1 MEDYALHGSYAFIPF
16 DFKIYRVKSEGNNTM
31 GQRKRTF
38 YENYIKRGIDL
49 AGALAALAVTAI
61 PMAATA
67 IAVRVKL
74 GKPILYSAVRIGKD
88 EKPFKMYKFRSM
100 LNETVDSE
108 GNPIPDSE
116 RMTPF
121 GSFIRSTS
129 LDELPELFAILKGD
143 MSFIGPRPMPV
154 EYLPYISEE
163 ESLRHT
169 CRGGMSGLAQIN
181 GRTSITWDQKFA
193 YDVEY
198 VKNMSFK
205 QDIKI
210 FFMTIKK
217 VFERDDVGAPDEG
230 SNIDLYATRGVQ
242 RPELLSKD

>member
-1 MEDYALHGSYAFIPF
+1 MI
-16 DFKIYRVKSEGNNTM
+16 
-31 GQRKRTF
+31 QRKPTF
-38 YENYIKRGIDL
+38 YEKYIKRSIDFC
-49 AGALAALAVTAI
+49 GACAALVVTAI

-74 GKPILYSAVRIGKD
+74 GSPVLYSATRTGMD

-100 LNETVDSE
+100 TNETDE
-108 GNPIPDSE
+108 NGDLLPDAE
-116 RMTPF
+116 RMTKL
-121 GSFIRSTS
+121 GNFIRSTS

-143 MSFIGPRPMPV
+143 MAFIGPRPMPI

-163 ESLRHT
+163 ESLRHA
-169 CRGGMSGLAQIN
+169 CRGGMSGLAQVN
-181 GRTSITWDQKFA
+181 GRTSISWDQKFA

-205 QDIKI
+205 QDFKI

-217 VFERDDVGAPDEG
+217 VFERDDVGAPEVG
-230 SNIDLYATRGVQ
+230 ANLSLHETRGVQ
-242 RPELLSKD
+242 RSDLVKNREAAVR

>member
-1 MEDYALHGSYAFIPF
+1 
-16 DFKIYRVKSEGNNTM
+16 M
-31 GQRKRTF
+31 GF
-38 YENYIKRGIDL
+38 YEKHIKRSIDFC
-49 AGALAALAVTAI
+49 GACAALVVTAI

-74 GKPILYSAVRIGKD
+74 GSPVLYSAARIGLD
-88 EKPFKMYKFRSM
+88 EQPFKMYKFRSM
-100 LNETVDSE
+100 TNECDAE
-108 GNPIPDSE
+108 GNLLPDHL
-116 RMTPF
+116 RMTKL
-121 GSFIRSTS
+121 GNFIRSTS

-143 MSFIGPRPMPV
+143 MAFIGPRPMPV
-154 EYLPYISEE
+154 SYLPYFTEE
-163 ESLRHT
+163 ESIRHT
-169 CRGGMSGLAQIN
+169 CRGGMSGLAQVN

-205 QDIKI
+205 QDFKI

-230 SNIDLYATRGVQ
+230 QNVDLFSVREKQ
-242 RPELLSKD
+242 REL

>member
-1 MEDYALHGSYAFIPF
+1 M
-16 DFKIYRVKSEGNNTM
+16 
-31 GQRKRTF
+31 QRKVTF
-38 YENYIKRGIDL
+38 YEKYIKRSIDFC
-49 AGALAALAVTAI
+49 GACAALVVTAI

-74 GKPILYSAVRIGKD
+74 GSPVLYSATRIGMD

-100 LNETVDSE
+100 TNETDE
-108 GNPIPDSE
+108 NGDLLPDAE
-116 RMTPF
+116 RMTKL
-121 GSFIRSTS
+121 GNFIRSTS

-143 MSFIGPRPMPV
+143 MAFIGPRPMPV
-154 EYLPYISEE
+154 SYLPYFTEE
-163 ESLRHT
+163 ESIRHT
-169 CRGGMSGLAQIN
+169 CRGGMSGLAQVN

-205 QDIKI
+205 QDFVL
-210 FFMTIKK
+210 FFKTIQK
-217 VFERDDVGAPDEG
+217 VFERDDIGVPDEG

-242 RPELLSKD
+242 RPELALKD

>member
-1 MEDYALHGSYAFIPF
+1 M
-16 DFKIYRVKSEGNNTM
+16 
-31 GQRKRTF
+31 QRKETF
-38 YENYIKRGIDL
+38 YEKYIKRSIDFC
-49 AGALAALAVTAI
+49 GACAALVVTAI

-74 GKPILYSAVRIGKD
+74 GSPVLHSATRAGMG

-100 LNETVDSE
+100 TNERDAD
-108 GNPIPDSE
+108 GNLLPDAE
-116 RMTPF
+116 RMTKL
-121 GSFIRSTS
+121 GNFIRSTS

-143 MSFIGPRPMPV
+143 MAFIGPRPMPV

-169 CRGGMSGLAQIN
+169 CRGGMSGLAQVS

-198 VKNMSFK
+198 VKNMSFR
-205 QDIKI
+205 QDFKI
-210 FFMTIKK
+210 FFLTIKK
-217 VFERDDVGAPDEG
+217 VFERDDVGAPEVG
-230 SNIDLYATRGVQ
+230 ANLSLHETRGVQ
-242 RPELLSKD
+242 RPDLVKKREAAVK

>member
-1 MEDYALHGSYAFIPF
+1 MQ
-16 DFKIYRVKSEGNNTM
+16 
-31 GQRKRTF
+31 QRKMSF
-38 YENYIKRGIDL
+38 YEKYIKRSIDFC
-49 AGALAALAVTAI
+49 GACAALVVTAI

-74 GKPILYSAVRIGKD
+74 GSPVLYSATRIGLD

-100 LNETVDSE
+100 SNECDAE
-108 GNPIPDSE
+108 GKLLPDHL
-116 RMTPF
+116 RMTKL
-121 GSFIRSTS
+121 GNFIRSTS

-143 MSFIGPRPMPV
+143 MAFIGPRPMPV
-154 EYLPYISEE
+154 EYLPYISDE

-169 CRGGMSGLAQIN
+169 SRGGMSGLAQVN

-205 QDIKI
+205 QDFKI
-210 FFMTIKK
+210 FFLTIKK
-217 VFERDDVGAPDEG
+217 VFERDDVGAPEVG
-230 SNIDLYATRGVQ
+230 ANLSLHETRGIQ
-242 RPELLSKD
+242 RPDFAKKREAAVK

>member
-1 MEDYALHGSYAFIPF
+1 M
-16 DFKIYRVKSEGNNTM
+16 
-31 GQRKRTF
+31 QRKVTF
-38 YENYIKRGIDL
+38 YEKYIKRSIDFC
-49 AGALAALAVTAI
+49 GACAALVVTAI

-74 GKPILYSAVRIGKD
+74 GSPVLYSATRIGMD

-100 LNETVDSE
+100 TNDRDAD
-108 GNPIPDSE
+108 GNLLPDAE
-116 RMTPF
+116 RMTKL
-121 GSFIRSTS
+121 GNFIRSTS

-143 MSFIGPRPMPV
+143 MAFIGPRPMPV
-154 EYLPYISEE
+154 SYLPYFTEE

-169 CRGGMSGLAQIN
+169 CRGGMSGLAQVN

-198 VKNMSFK
+198 VKNMSFR
-205 QDIKI
+205 QDFKL
-210 FFMTIKK
+210 FFQTIQK

-242 RPELLSKD
+242 RPELVLKD

>member
-1 MEDYALHGSYAFIPF
+1 M
-16 DFKIYRVKSEGNNTM
+16 
-31 GQRKRTF
+31 RKETF
-38 YENYIKRGIDL
+38 YEKYIKRSIDFC
-49 AGALAALAVTAI
+49 GACAALVVTAI

-74 GKPILYSAVRIGKD
+74 GSPVLYSATRVGKD

-100 LNETVDSE
+100 TNEKDE
-108 GNPIPDSE
+108 NGNLLPDSE
-116 RMTPF
+116 RMTKL
-121 GSFIRSTS
+121 GNFIRSTS

-143 MSFIGPRPMPV
+143 MAFIGPRPMPV

-169 CRGGMSGLAQIN
+169 CRGGMSGLAQVS

-205 QDIKI
+205 QDFKI
-210 FFMTIKK
+210 FFLTIKK
-217 VFERDDVGAPDEG
+217 VFERDDVGAPEVG
-230 SNIDLYATRGVQ
+230 TNLSLHETRGVQ
-242 RPELLSKD
+242 RPNLVKKREAEV

>member
-1 MEDYALHGSYAFIPF
+1 MQ
-16 DFKIYRVKSEGNNTM
+16 
-31 GQRKRTF
+31 QRKMSF
-38 YENYIKRGIDL
+38 YEKYIKRSIDFC
-49 AGALAALAVTAI
+49 GACAALVVTAI

-74 GKPILYSAVRIGKD
+74 GSPVLYSATRIGLD

-100 LNETVDSE
+100 SNECDAE
-108 GNPIPDSE
+108 GKLLPDHL
-116 RMTPF
+116 RMTKL
-121 GSFIRSTS
+121 GNFIRSTS

-143 MSFIGPRPMPV
+143 MAFIGPRPMPV
-154 EYLPYISEE
+154 SYLPYFTEE
-163 ESLRHT
+163 ESIRHT
-169 CRGGMSGLAQIN
+169 CRGGMSGLAQVN

-205 QDIKI
+205 QDFKI

-217 VFERDDVGAPDEG
+217 VFERDDVGVPDEG
-230 SNIDLYATRGVQ
+230 QNVDLFSVREKQRG
-242 RPELLSKD
+242 L

>member
-1 MEDYALHGSYAFIPF
+1 MQRRKMSY
-16 DFKIYRVKSEGNNTM
+16 
-31 GQRKRTF
+31 
-38 YENYIKRGIDL
+38 YEKYIKRSIDFC
-49 AGALAALAVTAI
+49 GACAALVVTAI

-74 GKPILYSAVRIGKD
+74 GSPVLYSATRIGLD
-88 EKPFKMYKFRSM
+88 EQPFKMYKFRSM
-100 LNETVDSE
+100 TNECDEE
-108 GNPIPDSE
+108 GHLLPDHL
-116 RMTPF
+116 RMTKL
-121 GSFIRSTS
+121 GNFIRSTS

-143 MSFIGPRPMPV
+143 MAFIGPRPMPV
-154 EYLPYISEE
+154 SYLPYFTEE

-169 CRGGMSGLAQIN
+169 CRGGMSGLAQVN

-205 QDIKI
+205 QDFKI
-210 FFMTIKK
+210 FFLTIKK

-230 SNIDLYATRGVQ
+230 SNIDLYATRGLQ
-242 RPELLSKD
+242 RPELVQRD

>member
-1 MEDYALHGSYAFIPF
+1 M
-16 DFKIYRVKSEGNNTM
+16 
-31 GQRKRTF
+31 QREMTF
-38 YENYIKRGIDL
+38 YEKYIKRSIDFC
-49 AGALAALAVTAI
+49 GACAALVVTAI
-61 PMAATA
+61 PMAVTA

-74 GKPILYSAVRIGKD
+74 GSPVLYSATRIGKD
-88 EKPFKMYKFRSM
+88 EKSFKMYKFRSM
-100 LNETVDSE
+100 TNEKDE
-108 GNPIPDSE
+108 NGNLLPDAE
-116 RMTPF
+116 RMTKL
-121 GSFIRSTS
+121 GNFIRSTS

-143 MSFIGPRPMPV
+143 MAFIGPRPMPV

-169 CRGGMSGLAQIN
+169 CRGGMSGLAQVN

-205 QDIKI
+205 QDFVL
-210 FFMTIKK
+210 FFKTIQK

-242 RPELLSKD
+242 RPELAQED